1 MKTPQILTGQQA
13 LDQYGLNAL
22 IECRVAVTTELN
34 GLGHS
39 VMQIGV
45 IADPDNCFIDIS
57 DEPALLY
64 AEVEQDDDFILYPI
78 MADEQF
84 VLLDDKN
91 QPAQSNA
98 VLANSIAELTRKNS
112 ELAAEIENILK
123 GDLTPE
129 QYHRLMQS
137 EFFAN
142 VKAHAINK
150 HTQSLVKSI
159 MAVPVP
165 AENEHANTRMRDVL
179 VNVINHANQLRQ
191 QAKVGANG

>member
-13 LDQYGLNAL
+13 IDQFGLNAL

-45 IADPDNCFIDIS
+45 IADPDSCQIDE
-57 DEPALLY
+57 DDTGVLWVEYQGADDWYLY
-64 AEVEQDDDFILYPI
+64 SIP
-78 MADEQF
+78 ADEQF

-165 AENEHANTRMRDVL
+165 TENEYANTRMRDVL
-179 VNVINHANQLRQ
+179 VNVINRANQLRQ
-191 QAKVGANG
+191 QAKAGA